1 MYLSVVFITCYVIFT
16 KPGCGRRARLA
27 GQVAYTLTGRD
38 YTFIPASR
46 TKDPSDEAGFLDKLH
61 LTGQIS
67 LGRTDVGDFRWFL
80 KADYGYDYYNI
91 RFFQKLQH
99 IQLGIV
105 GDPASLI
112 R

>member
-1 MYLSVVFITCYVIFT
+1 MGRAGLS
-16 KPGCGRRARLA
+16 R
-27 GQVAYTLTGRD
+27 
-38 YTFIPASR
+38 IPLKKSR
-46 TKDPSDEAGFLDKLH
+46 FQERKFACRH
-61 LTGQIS
+61 LTCQIS

-80 KADYGYDYYNI
+80 KADYGYDYYSI
-91 RFFQKLQH
+91 RFFQKLQR